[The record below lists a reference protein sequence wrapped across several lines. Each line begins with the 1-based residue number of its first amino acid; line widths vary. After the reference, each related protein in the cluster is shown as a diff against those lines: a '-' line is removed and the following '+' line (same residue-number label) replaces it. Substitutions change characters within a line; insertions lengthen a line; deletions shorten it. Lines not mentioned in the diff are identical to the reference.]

1 MRKNIFELYREND
14 TISNDINRLYRVFTK
29 EECLHYS
36 IYDYTIP
43 EYVDEYVF
51 KNWKQKGNCL
61 TVEDFLNVI
70 DFYEIY
76 NNAKYELEDLAT
88 FIEVLFNFWYLA
100 NERLCSSTSNKWS
113 GNFYV
118 FRDIMEDVL
127 CKNNLKAY
135 IDKTNERVLIV
146 EDKPEVSAVVEIV
159 DETLALDIVKY
170 NHVSLQGEIELK
182 KSILRSLGAEL
193 EAKRKE
199 LETINKQLSNDIFFM
214 LNNMN
219 IRHNNR
225 SKKAQSKY
233 KEYVAKMTKKQL
245 EKWYD
250 ELYQM
255 ILLAFL
261 LLDNVDRAKKVKE
274 LKNKVVGGNTNGQA
288 QNADS

>member
-193 EAKRKE
+193 EAKLKE

-274 LKNKVVGGNTNGQA
+274 LKNKVVGGKTNG
-288 QNADS
+288 

>member
-1 MRKNIFELYREND
+1 MRKNIFELYKAND
-14 TISNDINRLYRVFTK
+14 TIENNIERLYSVFIK
-29 EECLHYS
+29 EKCLHYS

-43 EYVDEYVF
+43 KYVDKYIF
-51 KNWKQKGNCL
+51 RDWSQKGNCL
-61 TVEDFLNVI
+61 SVDDFLGVI
-70 DFYEIY
+70 DFDEIY
-76 NNAKYELEDLAT
+76 EDIYYNENYTLDDIIT
-88 FIEVLFNFWYLA
+88 FIEVIYNFWYLA
-100 NERLCSSTSNKWS
+100 NEHICANHSYKWT

-118 FRDIMEDVL
+118 LQDIMEDIL
-127 CKNNLKAY
+127 SNNNHKAY
-135 IDKTNERVLIV
+135 IDYENERVLII
-146 EDKPEVSAVVEIV
+146 EDKPEVSSVVEIV

-182 KSILRSLGAEL
+182 KSILRSLGDEI
-193 EAKRKE
+193 EPRRKE

-225 SKKAQSKY
+225 SKKDQSKY

-261 LLDNVDRAKKVKE
+261 LLDNVDRTKKVKE
-274 LKNKVVGGNTNGQA
+274 LKNKVVGGNTNG
-288 QNADS
+288 

>member
-14 TISNDINRLYRVFTK
+14 TISNDINRLYSVFTK

-199 LETINKQLSNDIFFM
+199 LETINKQL
-214 LNNMN
+214 
-219 IRHNNR
+219 
-225 SKKAQSKY
+225 
-233 KEYVAKMTKKQL
+233 
-245 EKWYD
+245 
-250 ELYQM
+250 
-255 ILLAFL
+255 
-261 LLDNVDRAKKVKE
+261 
-274 LKNKVVGGNTNGQA
+274 
-288 QNADS
+288 

>member
-1 MRKNIFELYREND
+1 MRKNIFELYKENN
-14 TISNDINRLYRVFTK
+14 TISKDIERLYRVFVH

-36 IYDYTIP
+36 IYKYTIP
-43 EYVDEYVF
+43 EYVDDYVF

-61 TVEDFLNVI
+61 TVDDFLDVI
-70 DFYEIY
+70 DFYDIY
-76 NNAKYELEDLAT
+76 DNAKYELDDLIT
-88 FIEVLFNFWYLA
+88 FIEILYNFWYLA
-100 NERLCSSTSNKWS
+100 NEHLCSSTSNKWS

-118 FRDIMEDVL
+118 LQDIMEDIL
-127 CKNNLKAY
+127 CKYNHKAY
-135 IDKTNERVLIV
+135 IDKENDRVLII
-146 EDKPEVSAVVEIV
+146 EDKPEVTAVVEIV

-170 NHVSLQGEIELK
+170 NHISLQGEIELK

-193 EAKRKE
+193 EPKRKE

-214 LNNMN
+214 LNNIN

-225 SKKAQSKY
+225 SKKDKSKY

-250 ELYQM
+250 ESYQM

-261 LLDNVDRAKKVKE
+261 LLDNVDRTKKVKE
-274 LKNKVVGGNTNGQA
+274 LKNKVVGGNTNG
-288 QNADS
+288 